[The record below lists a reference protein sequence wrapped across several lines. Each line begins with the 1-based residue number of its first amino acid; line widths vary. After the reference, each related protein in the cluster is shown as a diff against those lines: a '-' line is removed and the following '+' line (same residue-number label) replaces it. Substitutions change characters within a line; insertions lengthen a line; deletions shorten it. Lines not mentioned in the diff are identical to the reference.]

1 MNKHEELKRLAEP
14 LNKWL
19 QENYSPMH
27 KIIVTFDGAEV
38 VAGCIAVPFE
48 VND

>member
-1 MNKHEELKRLAEP
+1 MEKLKELEQLAKP
-14 LNKWL
+14 LNEWL
-19 QENYSPMH
+19 QQNFSPMH